1 MGQTGSI
8 VGYPAPLSSH
18 LDSRVP
24 CSRWAKGPQIATI
37 EEVDAWVIVIIAL
50 VLVPIAVVWAL
61 AKSASLRGPA
71 PRANPQRRVETL
83 VTEAIPE
90 EHPEDEEDVDAGAGA
105 AARYEDEPGS
115 PPSPPGAG

>member
-24 CSRWAKGPQIATI
+24 CSSWAKGPQIATI
-37 EEVDAWVIVIIAL
+37 EEVDAWIIVIIAL

-61 AKSASLRGPA
+61 AKSASLPWHCREGRSKSAVVP
-71 PRANPQRRVETL
+71 
-83 VTEAIPE
+83 
-90 EHPEDEEDVDAGAGA
+90 
-105 AARYEDEPGS
+105 
-115 PPSPPGAG
+115 